1 MIHPSQKVTDDQ
13 IIEALK
19 TMTVKAAAEHLGL
32 HERRMWARKAA
43 LAKKGWSPDHDMTRT
58 VPDGFKVKGV
68 STLYNKDGV
77 LAAQW
82 VKSTADHERQYQ
94 MMVEAVSALS
104 EDIPRVSLMAQPA
117 PGVDTLL
124 NVYTITDYHFGMLA
138 WKPETGDDWD
148 TDIAEQMLVDWF
160 AAAISQAPHAQ
171 SCVLAQL
178 GDFLHFDGLESI
190 TPTSGHNLD
199 ADTRF
204 TRLVRVVIRTIAKV
218 IDMLLSKYQN
228 VYVLMAEGNHDLAAS
243 VWLRELFA
251 ARYELEPRIT
261 VETRPDPYYCY
272 EHGDTSIFWHHGHK
286 HKMVGLDAVF
296 VAKFREVFGRTKHS
310 YAHTGHLHHRDLKE
324 TNLMIVEQHR
334 TLAGSDA
341 YASRG
346 GWMSGRSSTVITY
359 HKEFGE
365 VGRITISP
373 DMLK

>member
-1 MIHPSQKVTDDQ
+1 MVAKKHTDDELIESIKQ
-13 IIEALK
+13 IGVSKTARALDIDK
-19 TMTVKAAAEHLGL
+19 RSLQ
-32 HERRMWARKAA
+32 RRMKRIA
-43 LAKKGWSPDHDMTRT
+43 LRGYSPAHDMTKT

-68 STLYNKDGV
+68 STLYNREGQV
-77 LAAQW
+77 AAQW
-82 VKSTADHERQYQ
+82 VKSSADDERRYQ
-94 MMVEAVSALS
+94 MMVEAAAALS
-104 EDIPRVSLMAQPA
+104 DDIPRISLMQSPPHGMDA
-117 PGVDTLL
+117 LL

-138 WKPETGDDWD
+138 WAPETGDDWD
-148 TDIAEQMLVDWF
+148 TDIAESMLVDWF

-190 TPTSGHNLD
+190 TPTSGHTLD

-204 TRLVRVVIRTIAKV
+204 SRLVRVVIRTVAKV
-218 IDMLLSKYQN
+218 IDMLMSKYQT

-251 ARYELEPRIT
+251 ARYELNPS
-261 VETRPDPYYCY
+261 VVVDTRPDPYYCY
-272 EHGDTSIFWHHGHK
+272 EHGNTSLFWHHGHK
-286 HKMVGLDAVF
+286 HRMAGLDTVF
-296 VAKFREVFGRTKHS
+296 AAKFREVFGRTKHS

-334 TLAGSDA
+334 TLAGADA

-373 DMLK
+373 EMLK

>member
-1 MIHPSQKVTDDQ
+1 MPAAKATDDE
-13 IIEALK
+13 IIEFLKTGTKAEAARHFGIGERSFRRRCQRLALK
-19 TMTVKAAAEHLGL
+19 GF
-32 HERRMWARKAA
+32 
-43 LAKKGWSPDHDMTRT
+43 SPKHGMTRT

-68 STLYNKDGV
+68 SSLYNKDGE
-77 LAAQW
+77 LSAQW
-82 VKSTADHERQYQ
+82 VKSCADSERQYQ
-94 MMVEAVSALS
+94 MMVEAVAALS
-104 EDIPRVSLMAQPA
+104 EDIPRVSLMSRPPMGAES
-117 PGVDTLL
+117 LL

-160 AAAISQAPHAQ
+160 AAAIAQAPHAQ

-204 TRLVRVVIRTIAKV
+204 TRLVRVVIRTLAKV
-218 IDMLLSKYQN
+218 IDMLLSKYQA

-251 ARYELEPRIT
+251 ARYELEPRVT

-272 EHGDTSIFWHHGHK
+272 EHGQTSLFWHHGHK
-286 HKMVGLDAVF
+286 HKMVGLDSVF
-296 VAKFREVFGRTKHS
+296 VAKFREVFGRTVHS

-334 TLAGSDA
+334 TLAGADA

-359 HKEFGE
+359 HKDYGE